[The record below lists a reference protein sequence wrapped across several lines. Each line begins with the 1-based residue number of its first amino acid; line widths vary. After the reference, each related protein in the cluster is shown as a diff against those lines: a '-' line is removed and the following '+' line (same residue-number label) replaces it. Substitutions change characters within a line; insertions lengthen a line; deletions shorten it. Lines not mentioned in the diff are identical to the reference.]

1 MSNVPLAPFPPAPFP
16 STLALFALSSYWA
29 HGWGLLGFRT
39 NPPGLPTLFP
49 CIITHEHTTGFFFLL
64 LVVQSSN
71 VPCIHFNS
79 FWCPANK
86 SKNVHAIRQLVRFI
100 VLDHWFGL
108 LGRLLPDHQNTHPI
122 RPSELVCHAPSVL
135 CKFEVAHNNDDFEQ
149 QTCWHCEGHD
159 YLAPA
164 WCADSY
170 VMVGYVIG
178 WASA

>member
-1 MSNVPLAPFPPAPFP
+1 MDGVCRNFGLTPPPPSPPLRP
-16 STLALFALSSYWA
+16 SHPSF
-29 HGWGLLGFRT
+29 
-39 NPPGLPTLFP
+39 
-49 CIITHEHTTGFFFLL
+49 CIITQEHIVGFLFLL

-79 FWCPANK
+79 FWGPANK

-135 CKFEVAHNNDDFEQ
+135 CKFEVAHNNDDSEQ
-149 QTCWHCEGHD
+149 QTRRHIWRQRGA
-159 YLAPA
+159 LI
-164 WCADSY
+164 
-170 VMVGYVIG
+170 VMRWLGM
-178 WASA
+178 